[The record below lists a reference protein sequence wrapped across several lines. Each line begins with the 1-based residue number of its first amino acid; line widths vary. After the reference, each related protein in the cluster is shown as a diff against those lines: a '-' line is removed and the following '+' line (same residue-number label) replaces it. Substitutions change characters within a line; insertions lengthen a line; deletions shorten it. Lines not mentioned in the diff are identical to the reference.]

1 MEAYGPSTAC
11 GSSRRLIRCLDALLL
26 QVATAMA
33 VMNGTAYLEKQQF
46 LDNFWADWK
55 PILGKDHVIKNLKK
69 CDFTPIYEWHMAER
83 ERKKALPKEVIHLER
98 AA

>member
-1 MEAYGPSTAC
+1 MSGVRCTILVL
-11 GSSRRLIRCLDALLL
+11 RRELSWR

-33 VMNGTAYLEKQQF
+33 VMTGTAYLEKQQF

-55 PILGKDHVIKNLKK
+55 PILGKGHVIQSLKK

-83 ERKKALPKEVIHLER
+83 ERKKALPKEVRR
-98 AA
+98 AKCAARSPAMLR